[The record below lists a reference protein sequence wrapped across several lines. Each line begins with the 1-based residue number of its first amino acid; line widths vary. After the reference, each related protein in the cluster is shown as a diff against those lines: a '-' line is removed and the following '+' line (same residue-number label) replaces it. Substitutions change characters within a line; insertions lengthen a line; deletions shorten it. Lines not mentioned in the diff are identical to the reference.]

1 MIIWKHKHELIDEVC
16 VIFENKY
23 CLFNNLVFPGPPG
36 SFGGGGEGI
45 LKHQFLF
52 SNNSR
57 YVSFHEYMCFG
68 SDFICRCVTHITN

>member
-36 SFGGGGEGI
+36 SFGGGGRDTQKSI
-45 LKHQFLF
+45 
-52 SNNSR
+52 
-57 YVSFHEYMCFG
+57 
-68 SDFICRCVTHITN
+68 FIFK